1 MAIITICLKP
11 TEKDALRTLAEQ
23 EYRDP
28 RAQAALII
36 RAELQRRGLLE
47 VQPPPALQTLDLSN
61 NNVFDGVSDDELRG
75 AVRGFE
81 RCG

>member
-1 MAIITICLKP
+1 MTKLVIFIP
-11 TEKDALRTLAEQ
+11 NQESDALRALAEQ

-75 AVRGFE
+75 D
-81 RCG
+81 